1 MSTYSIDQF
10 SKITGLNKILL
21 RTWENR
27 YGFIVPS
34 RTETNLR
41 LYDDNM
47 IVKALNTKILIDN
60 NFKISHIAKMTINQ
74 IMSMVNALKN
84 ERVVNLHDLFITETI
99 ESGLNFDKQLFEK
112 TYEEGMLRLRE
123 EYQQELHQISSDLML
138 QNKIDEAEI
147 KLKNQI
153 NERKSNGG
161 L

>member
-84 ERVVNLHDLFITETI
+84 ENVVNQHDLSITKTI
-99 ESGLNFDKQLFEK
+99 ESGLNFDKELFMFPPFF
-112 TYEEGMLRLRE
+112 TCFFYATNQRRR
-123 EYQQELHQISSDLML
+123 YQQISLPLRQQSL
-138 QNKIDEAEI
+138 Q
-147 KLKNQI
+147 
-153 NERKSNGG
+153 
-161 L
+161 

>member
-1 MSTYSIDQF
+1 MTTYTIDQF

-27 YGFIVPS
+27 YGFIVPR

-84 ERVVNLHDLFITETI
+84 DKIVNEYDLHIT
-99 ESGLNFDKQLFEK
+99 
-112 TYEEGMLRLRE
+112 
-123 EYQQELHQISSDLML
+123 
-138 QNKIDEAEI
+138 
-147 KLKNQI
+147 
-153 NERKSNGG
+153 
-161 L
+161 

>member
-60 NFKISHIAKMTINQ
+60 NFKLKIYESIEFSEKENVNDITKKLNKVLEKMILINPDQ
-74 IMSMVNALKN
+74 WIWTHNRWK
-84 ERVVNLHDLFITETI
+84 R
-99 ESGLNFDKQLFEK
+99 
-112 TYEEGMLRLRE
+112 
-123 EYQQELHQISSDLML
+123 
-138 QNKIDEAEI
+138 
-147 KLKNQI
+147 
-153 NERKSNGG
+153 
-161 L
+161 

>member
-1 MSTYSIDQF
+1 MTTYTIDQF

-27 YGFIVPS
+27 YGFIVPR

-84 ERVVNLHDLFITETI
+84 DKIVNEYDLSITKII
-99 ESGLNFDKQLFEK
+99 ESGLNFDKGLFEK
-112 TYEEGMLRLRE
+112 TFEKVLTNLVLWNFMKKFLY
-123 EYQQELHQISSDLML
+123 
-138 QNKIDEAEI
+138 
-147 KLKNQI
+147 KL
-153 NERKSNGG
+153 
-161 L
+161 

>member
-1 MSTYSIDQF
+1 MSTYTIDQF

-84 ERVVNLHDLFITETI
+84 EKVVNQHDLLITKTI
-99 ESGLNFDKQLFEK
+99 ESGLNFDKKLFEK
-112 TYEEGMLRLRE
+112 TYEKVLTNLVLWNFMKKFL
-123 EYQQELHQISSDLML
+123 Y
-138 QNKIDEAEI
+138 
-147 KLKNQI
+147 KL
-153 NERKSNGG
+153 
-161 L
+161 